1 MPNPKSIFP
10 YLSYVTAAGDEI
22 VLSCENNRKWW
33 ECYGREGFGAPRLN
47 NVTRQYADGETKT
60 LSMIIEPREMVVQ
73 MVINGSSTYER
84 DAKLRDIIVR
94 LEQVGR
100 KTDWGKLK
108 LMRSDGKMLA
118 IDCVYTGGLDEI
130 VSEYP
135 NAQQFELRFYSGN
148 GYFYDEEEKTATY
161 TKIDNSIFLE
171 EDLYLSDDLYLVGNI
186 MRLNI
191 DNEGELFY
199 PIVEIDGPASA
210 IGVTNHT
217 TGLLLAID
225 ANFQLLAGQKLI
237 FDCREHTRGIT
248 LKYAGGSTADYSESL
263 RLGATLVWP
272 IVKGTNDIEFYFVD
286 DDYRTD
292 SRIRYYQ
299 RYYTAL

>member
-1 MPNPKSIFP
+1 MLNHKSIFP
-10 YLSYVTAAGDEI
+10 YLSYATADGDEI
-22 VLSCENNRKWW
+22 VLSSESNRRWW
-33 ECYGREGFGAPRLN
+33 ECYGREGFGAPKLN
-47 NVTRQYADGETKT
+47 NVKRQYADGETKT
-60 LSMIIEPREMVVQ
+60 LAMIIEPREMVVR
-73 MVINGSSTYER
+73 MVVIGKSTYER

-100 KTDWGKLK
+100 KTNWGKLK

-118 IDCVYTGGLDEI
+118 IDCVYTGGLDDI
-130 VSEYP
+130 VQTNP
-135 NAQQFELRFYSGN
+135 KVQQFDLRFYSGN
-148 GYFYDEEEKTATY
+148 GYFYEEEEKTATY
-161 TKIDNSIFLE
+161 TKTDNSIFLQE
-171 EDLYLSDDLYLVGNI
+171 NLYLSNNLYLVGNI
-186 MRLNI
+186 MRLSI

-210 IGVTNHT
+210 IGITNHT

-237 FDCREHTRGIT
+237 FDCQEHSRKIT
-248 LKYAGGSTADYSESL
+248 LKYSNNTTADYSESL

>member
-1 MPNPKSIFP
+1 MPIRKPIFP
-10 YLSYVTAAGDEI
+10 YLSYVTADGDEI
-22 VLSCENNRKWW
+22 VLSCEGYKNWW
-33 ECYGREGFGAPRLN
+33 ECYGRKGFGAPKLN
-47 NVTRQYADGETKT
+47 NVTRQYADGSTDT
-60 LSMIIEPREMVVQ
+60 LAMIIKPRTMVVQ
-73 MVINGSSTYER
+73 MFLLGKSSYER
-84 DAKLRDIIVR
+84 DNMLRDIIVR
-94 LEQVGR
+94 LVQVGE
-100 KTDWGKLK
+100 KKSWGKLK

-118 IDCVYTGGLDEI
+118 IDCVYTGGLDDI
-130 VSEYP
+130 VDEYP
-135 NAQQFELRFYSGN
+135 NIQQFDLEFYSGN

-161 TKIDNSIFLE
+161 VKIDNSIYLE
-171 EDLYLSDDLYLVGNI
+171 EDRYLSDSLYLVGNI
-186 MRLNI
+186 MRLSI

-225 ANFQLLAGQKLI
+225 ANIQLLAGQKLI
-237 FDCREHTRGIT
+237 FDCQEHSRGIT
-248 LKYAGGSTADYSESL
+248 LRYAGGSTADYSEKL